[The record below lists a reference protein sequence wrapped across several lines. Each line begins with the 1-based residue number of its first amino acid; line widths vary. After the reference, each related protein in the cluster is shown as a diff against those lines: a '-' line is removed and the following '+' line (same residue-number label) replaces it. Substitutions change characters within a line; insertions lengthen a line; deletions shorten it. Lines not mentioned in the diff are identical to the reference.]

1 MSIPAPDHSR
11 HVIALDGP
19 AGAGKSTVAR
29 MLAQRLGWLHL
40 DTGATY
46 RAMAAAA
53 LSRGISPDDSNALA
67 KLSGDVAIE
76 VRVEGGQQSIFADGQ
91 DVTARIR
98 TPEVSRASSPVSA
111 VPAVRE
117 RLVGLQRQIAAGQ
130 NTVAEGRDMGTVVFP
145 DAKVKVYLTASPE
158 ERARRRVHDFAAAG
172 SAVSFKDVL
181 AEIRER
187 DTRDSSRANSPLRP
201 ADDAYIVETDGLT
214 PEEVVDRIIAYYV
227 DATL

>member
-53 LSRGISPDDSNALA
+53 LSRGISPDDSIALA
-67 KLSGDVAIE
+67 KLAGDVAIE

-172 SAVSFKDVL
+172 SAVSFEDVL